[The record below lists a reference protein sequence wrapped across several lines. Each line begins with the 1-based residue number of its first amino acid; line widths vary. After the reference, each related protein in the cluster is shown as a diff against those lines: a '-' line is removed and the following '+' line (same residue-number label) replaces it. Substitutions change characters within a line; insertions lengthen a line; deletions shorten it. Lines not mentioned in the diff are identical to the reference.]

1 MEKGA
6 YSDLHPVVIFHGQLD
21 SESLF
26 PISLLLSQVIKL
38 PRANY
43 TIFLNSITFKRFNTS
58 PLQVGLH

>member
-6 YSDLHPVVIFHGQLD
+6 YSDLHAVVIFHGQLD

-26 PISLLLSQVIKL
+26 PFSLLLYELIKL

-43 TIFLNSITFKRFNTS
+43 TIFLRK
-58 PLQVGLH
+58 